1 MTINEVF
8 NWIFVVIGIA
18 FVFYMMKN
26 KNTIYVGVRD
36 RKNKIHK
43 IPVYATDSEKEVLRK
58 VEEYMRKNQS

>member
-1 MTINEVF
+1 MTVNEVF

-18 FVFYMMKN
+18 FVVYIMKN
-26 KNTIYVGVRD
+26 KNTIYIGVRD